1 MLGHD
6 GQKIVVPTFAGNALQ
21 SLKGM
26 EVAPDESPEALAMGE
41 LDVEHPAV
49 TIDQTESV
57 ELPLVTGIVQGAE
70 VAPVDLEALSG
81 TGLHPYEG
89 AGWMQRAPQFAD
101 VGPHD
106 GNPAV
111 IPKRT

>member
-1 MLGHD
+1 
-6 GQKIVVPTFAGNALQ
+6 
-21 SLKGM
+21 M
-26 EVAPDESPEALAMGE
+26 EVAPDESLEALAMGK

-57 ELPLVTGIVQGAE
+57 ELPLVAGIVQGAE

-89 AGWMQRAPQFAD
+89 AGWMQRAPQLAD
-101 VGPHD
+101 VSPQD
-106 GNPAV
+106 GNPTIV
-111 IPKRT
+111 PKADVTFAG

>member
-1 MLGHD
+1 MFRD
-6 GQKIVVPTFAGNALQ
+6 YSQEVVIPAFASDASQG
-21 SLKGM
+21 LKSM
-26 EVAPDESPEALAMGE
+26 QVAPDESLEALAMGK

-57 ELPLVTGIVQGAE
+57 ELPLVAGIVQAAE

-89 AGWMQRAPQFAD
+89 AGWMQRAQQFAD
-101 VGPHD
+101 VSPQD
-106 GNPAV
+106 GNPTV
-111 IPKRT
+111 VPKRT